1 MARPDRWLFSIETA
15 ARFRAATLEMATN
28 DVRDAV
34 SSVSFQSVPVVCVSC
49 SICQKGLQ
57 ADLRQCRSAGFW
69 LDDRSAD

>member
-1 MARPDRWLFSIETA
+1 
-15 ARFRAATLEMATN
+15 MATN